1 LRPAPASFKE
11 LAPQYERFRPLGA
24 NERRRLAFM
33 LERCP
38 VPSGA
43 TVAEIGCGTG
53 KLVRALAE
61 MTGAERAVGV
71 DPEPAML
78 RLAKGLDVAV
88 GRVEQLPLA
97 TETIDIALCH
107 LVFHLVSDHRRAAE
121 ELRRVVKPG
130 GFTAVWTLTPEH
142 VHGFHLNRYF
152 PSLPAVDLPRF
163 QAPEGWAAY
172 LGQAGFEAVALE
184 NVVTRR
190 RTTAGGLARAVRGRY
205 ISTLSLLP
213 PAEFE
218 AGTGELEREASAD
231 PGRLVS
237 YPQIWCLIWAR

>member
-11 LAPQYERFRPLGA
+11 IAGQYERFRPLGA
-24 NERRRLAFM
+24 NDRRRLVFM

-38 VPSGA
+38 VPPA
-43 TVAEIGCGTG
+43 TTVAEIGCGTG
-53 KLVRALAE
+53 KLLRALAE
-61 MTGAERAVGV
+61 ATRASRAVGV

-78 RLAKGLDVAV
+78 RQATGLDVAV
-88 GRVEQLPLA
+88 GRAEQLPLGSG
-97 TETIDIALCH
+97 TVDIALCH
-107 LVFHLVSDHRRAAE
+107 LVFHLVADRRRAAE
-121 ELRRVVKPG
+121 ELRRVVRLG
-130 GFTAVWTLTPEH
+130 GFAAVWTLTPEH
-142 VHGFHLNRYF
+142 VHGFYLNRYF

-163 QAPEGWAAY
+163 QAPEGWAA
-172 LGQAGFEAVALE
+172 LLSQAGFEAVALE
-184 NVVTRR
+184 NTVTRR

-218 AGTGELEREASAD
+218 AGTVELEREAAAD
-231 PGRLVS
+231 PARPVR